1 MKKSIDISLATA
13 VIILLLI
20 VSFSLTPCSLYANG
34 VLLPSYGQGKIA
46 VRVYTDYFCGPC
58 RAGEPRIE
66 ALLSELVKA
75 NKIKLMFVD
84 TPAHRETVL
93 YAQYFFYIL
102 NNKKDFDHILTA
114 RRALFDSASNKIV
127 TKERLEEFLAQ
138 KGIGF
143 RTFDAKS
150 TLTAMN
156 QFIKDDKIRATP
168 TVVIDNGKQKEQFSG
183 ADAIVKALEL
193 LK

>member
-1 MKKSIDISLATA
+1 MKKSIDTTFTTA
-13 VIILLLI
+13 AIILLLV
-20 VSFSLTPCSLYANG
+20 VSVSLFPCSLNAQS

-58 RAGEPRIE
+58 RAGEPKIE

-84 TPAHRETVL
+84 TPAHRETAL
-93 YAQYFFYIL
+93 YAQYFLYIL
-102 NNKKDFDHILTA
+102 NYKKDFEHILTA

-143 RTFDAKS
+143 RTFDTKS
-150 TLTAMN
+150 TLMAMN
-156 QFIKDDKIRATP
+156 QYIKDDKIRATP
-168 TVVIDNGKQKEQFSG
+168 TIVIDNGTQKEQFSG
-183 ADAIVKALEL
+183 ADNIVKALEL

>member
-1 MKKSIDISLATA
+1 MKKSIDTTLTTAT
-13 VIILLLI
+13 IILLLI
-20 VSFSLTPCSLYANG
+20 VSVSLSPCSLNAQS
-34 VLLPSYGQGKIA
+34 VFLPSYGQGKIA

-66 ALLSELVKA
+66 VLLSELVKA

-84 TPAHRETVL
+84 TPAHRETAL
-93 YAQYFFYIL
+93 YAQYFLYIL
-102 NNKKDFDHILTA
+102 NYKKDFEHILTA

-143 RTFDAKS
+143 RTFDTKS

-156 QFIKDDKIRATP
+156 QYIKDDKIRATP
-168 TVVIDNGKQKEQFSG
+168 TVVIDNGTQKEQFSG
-183 ADAIVKALEL
+183 VDNIVKALEL